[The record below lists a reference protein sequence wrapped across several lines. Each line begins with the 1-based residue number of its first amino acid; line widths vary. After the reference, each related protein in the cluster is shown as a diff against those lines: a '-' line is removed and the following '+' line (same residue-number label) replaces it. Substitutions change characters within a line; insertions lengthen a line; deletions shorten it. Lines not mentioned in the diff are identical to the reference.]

1 MAANFKQ
8 ENMKLKYIILFLIFI
23 VSVMQC
29 TVQKKVE
36 YNIPAYLPAERK
48 TELLAN
54 LEKGKELFKANCSEC
69 HGIFKKGKD
78 SIPNFTNK
86 EIVDYTVAF
95 KAFDKRNH
103 AVAKKLL
110 PEEMS
115 MIVTFL
121 QMRKVDTIPQHSH

>member
-1 MAANFKQ
+1 
-8 ENMKLKYIILFLIFI
+8 
-23 VSVMQC
+23 MQC
-29 TVQKKVE
+29 KVQNKTT

-48 TELLAN
+48 AELLVN
-54 LEKGKELFKANCSEC
+54 LEKGKKLFKTNCSKC

-86 EIVDYTVAF
+86 EITDYATAF
-95 KAFDKRNH
+95 KAFDKKNH

-115 MIVTFL
+115 MIITFL
-121 QMRKVDTIPQHSH
+121 QLRKIDSLPQHSH

>member
-1 MAANFKQ
+1 
-8 ENMKLKYIILFLIFI
+8 
-23 VSVMQC
+23 MQC
-29 TVQKKVE
+29 TVQKKME
-36 YNIPAYLPAERK
+36 YNIPSYLPAERK
-48 TELLAN
+48 KELLAN
-54 LEKGKELFKANCSEC
+54 LEKGKELFKIHCSEC

-95 KAFDKRNH
+95 KAFDKKNH

-121 QMRKVDTIPQHSH
+121 QLRKVDTIPPVAH